1 MSTNQRGC
9 FYLVGLL
16 VFGFFACILFPL
28 MILPSVGTA
37 VSLPVITVPAEYYRK
52 DWPSPDF
59 ELVNSLGGALLA
71 NIIVLLIAF
80 RARAVSKG
88 WTQEVPGRFQGFV
101 ELIGAAWWSL
111 TKEQAGTKPKVKYI
125 LFPLVAS
132 IFLFLLAGN
141 LGKLLPGVETVGVL
155 HCAVYEPVALNGFP
169 IHQVDAAGTSYF
181 VLRNETVL
189 NTGTTGTSKSY
200 YQCNAGIGEHK
211 YIKDGYLVTDLDPYL
226 DQAVVH
232 TTEEGDTLASILA
245 AYNVEAEELISQ
257 PLPESEGRDDV
268 AQLLADGNYYQIE
281 LTYDDPYAQYNSW
294 RPVEFTLEDV
304 ILSNAPAGGGEVA
317 LAFAGHGEEG
327 AAEEGDHNEDGAAT
341 EETSEEAEAS
351 APALEDVS
359 EVAIDGAIYT
369 LPHGA
374 TLNTPLEAGQE
385 ITLRPELFGESA
397 TTRLNQI
404 YTVAPFIRGVSTDL
418 SFTIGLALLAFVAI
432 QAFGFSELGLGY
444 LQKFI
449 NVGAIGNIAKRP
461 LGAIDFVVGL
471 FEIISEVGK
480 IISLS
485 FRLFGA
491 LFAGTV
497 LYAVIMFL
505 VGTTV
510 PVIILGLEIIVGTA
524 QAGVF
529 AVLTMLFCAQ
539 AMVSHHHD
547 DEHGEEH
554 H

>member
-9 FYLVGLL
+9 MYLVGLL
-16 VFGFFACILFPL
+16 VFGFFACILFPF
-28 MILPSVGTA
+28 IVLPAVGTA
-37 VSLPVITVPAEYYRK
+37 VTLPVITVPAEYYRK

-80 RARAVSKG
+80 RARTVSRG

-101 ELIGAAWWSL
+101 ELIGELWWSL
-111 TKEQAGTKPKVKYI
+111 TREQAGTKPKVKYI

-169 IHQVDAAGTSYF
+169 VHEIEFAGMTYYALRNDAA
-181 VLRNETVL
+181 LD
-189 NTGTTGTSKSY
+189 TGTTGTSQSY
-200 YQCNAGIGEHK
+200 RQCNAGIGEHK
-211 YIKDGYLVTDLDPYL
+211 YIKDGYLITALDVYL
-226 DQAVVH
+226 DQAVTH
-232 TTEEGDTLASILA
+232 TTVEGDTLGSILE
-245 AYNVEAEELISQ
+245 AYNAEAQSLASED
-257 PLPESEGRDDV
+257 LPESEGRGLV
-268 AQLLADGNYYQIE
+268 ADHLADGNYHQIK
-281 LTYDDPYAQYNSW
+281 LTYGDPYAQYQSW
-294 RPVEFTLEDV
+294 REVVFTLEDV
-304 ILSNAPAGGGEVA
+304 LTHNSDETGELSLSFASFEVAQADDDGDAPAELA
-317 LAFAGHGEEG
+317 LA
-327 AAEEGDHNEDGAAT
+327 D
-341 EETSEEAEAS
+341 
-351 APALEDVS
+351 
-359 EVAIDGAIYT
+359 
-369 LPHGA
+369 
-374 TLNTPLEAGQE
+374 TPLEAGQV
-385 ITLRPELFGESA
+385 IVLRPELFGESA
-397 TTRLNQI
+397 TTRANQI
-404 YTVAPFIRGVSTDL
+404 YTVAPFIRGVATDL

-432 QAFGFSELGLGY
+432 QAFGFSELGIGY

-449 NVGAIGNIAKRP
+449 NVNAVGNIAKRP

-505 VGTTV
+505 TGTTI
-510 PVIILGLEIIVGTA
+510 PVIILALEIIVGTA

-547 DEHGEEH
+547 DEHGEAH